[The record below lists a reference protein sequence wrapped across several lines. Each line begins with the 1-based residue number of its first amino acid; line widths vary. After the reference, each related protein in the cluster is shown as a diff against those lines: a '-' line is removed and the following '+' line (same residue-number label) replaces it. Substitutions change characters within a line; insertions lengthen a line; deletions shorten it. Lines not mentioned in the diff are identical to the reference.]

1 MLSVL
6 LLVGVVHGNPAVRE
20 RFDNDYN
27 KTMEHFRKLCGMFP
41 KDHPKYE
48 NNLPQ
53 STLEP
58 AVVIPKEFDARK
70 QWPKCA
76 KVIGLVRDQS
86 SCGSCWAFGTT
97 EALNDRIC
105 IKTGSQKIL
114 SPLDTA
120 SCCKSGCMGCSGG
133 NPANVWSW
141 FESSGTVTGG
151 NYQDVGKGTSCDPYS
166 LPTCAHHEN
175 SSKYKPCPAK
185 DYPLPA
191 CSSTCHES
199 GYGTSYSSDKHRA
212 SSSYQVSGV
221 ERIQTEIMTNGPVT
235 GGFVVYDDFVMYRKG
250 VYQNYVFAHILGN
263 HAIKIVG
270 WGTDPK
276 PWPCYAVSASL
287 TNAWCTFQCTAAWPI
302 NCQPSECKC
311 DDNGPPQE
319 PLDYWLVLNSWNE
332 DWGNGGWFKILKGV
346 NHDEIES
353 HIFAGR
359 V

>member
-1 MLSVL
+1 
-6 LLVGVVHGNPAVRE
+6 
-20 RFDNDYN
+20 
-27 KTMEHFRKLCGMFP
+27 
-41 KDHPKYE
+41 
-48 NNLPQ
+48 
-53 STLEP
+53 
-58 AVVIPKEFDARK
+58 
-70 QWPKCA
+70 
-76 KVIGLVRDQS
+76 
-86 SCGSCWAFGTT
+86 
-97 EALNDRIC
+97 
-105 IKTGSQKIL
+105 
-114 SPLDTA
+114 
-120 SCCKSGCMGCSGG
+120 MG
-133 NPANVWSW
+133 
-141 FESSGTVTGG
+141 
-151 NYQDVGKGTSCDPYS
+151 
-166 LPTCAHHEN
+166 
-175 SSKYKPCPAK
+175 
-185 DYPLPA
+185 
-191 CSSTCHES
+191 HES

-332 DWGNGGWFKILKGV
+332 DWGNGDGIGA
-346 NHDEIES
+346 
-353 HIFAGR
+353 AGPGLDCVYR
-359 V
+359 VRGELLEEWSRWRTSVCQIR